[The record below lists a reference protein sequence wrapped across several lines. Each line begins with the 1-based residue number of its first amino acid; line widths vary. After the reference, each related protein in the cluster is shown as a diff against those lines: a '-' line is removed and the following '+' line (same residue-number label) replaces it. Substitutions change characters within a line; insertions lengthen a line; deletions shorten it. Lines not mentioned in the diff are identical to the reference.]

1 MKKSYTIPIKF
12 LLSIFLLLF
21 LSSMAFSQRKITG
34 KVIAGDDNTGLPGA
48 TVQIKGTDKGS
59 ITDENGIYAM
69 DLPENATILV
79 VSSVGYLTQELAVG
93 ASNVIDITLLSDDK
107 TLSEVVVTGYG
118 TQSKRDIT
126 GAVATLE
133 ASKLLNVPASNLGQ
147 ALQGKNCWCY
157 GRKRQFPR
165 WWCHGAGAWFW
176 YN

>member
-1 MKKSYTIPIKF
+1 MCLVCVVKNDLFIVYSLLSQILFNQTIIVFMKKSYTIPIKLF
-12 LLSIFLLLF
+12 LSVFLLLL

-48 TVQIKGTDKGS
+48 TVLAKGTDKGS
-59 ITDENGIYAM
+59 ITDENGAYSL
-69 DLPENATILV
+69 DLPANATTLV

-93 ASNVIDITLLSDDK
+93 ASNVIDITLLADDK

-133 ASKLLNVPASNLGQ
+133 ASKLLNVPASNLG
-147 ALQGKNCWCY
+147 
-157 GRKRQFPR
+157 
-165 WWCHGAGAWFW
+165 
-176 YN
+176 